1 MKENPICPICKS
13 NAEVVKRGIRK
24 NRSGNKQMYWC
35 KKDERRF
42 TPDDGFYKMR
52 FSPEIITAA
61 LDLYYKGLSLRK
73 IEDHLYQFHGVKVSN
88 VAILKWIRKYA
99 KLLKQGT
106 KKLKPEII
114 GNVHADEAFVR
125 RKENWKENG
134 NRSKGLDARF
144 FYLWDAID
152 DATRFVWAFLS
163 KARDLESAKR
173 LFKGIKC
180 YGGYPPALIH
190 DRLWE
195 YDSAFNKYFYKKSE
209 NVRIERWMDK
219 SLNNPIERFQGT
231 VKERTKVMRGL
242 TVFESSEEVL
252 DGFVVYYNFIRRHM
266 ALKGRTPAEEA
277 GIELE
282 LGRNRWLSLIR
293 FYFFPPEYS
302 FEIGIFMEVL

>member
-1 MKENPICPICKS
+1 MNQKPNCSKCKS
-13 NAEVVKRGIRK
+13 NREVVKYGFRK
-24 NRSGNKQMYWC
+24 TEIGKKQTYFC
-35 KKDERRF
+35 KYCNYKF
-42 TPDDGFYKMR
+42 TPEDGFRRMR
-52 FSPEIITAA
+52 FAPEIITAA

-106 KKLKPEII
+106 EKLKPEII
-114 GNVHADEAFVR
+114 GNIHADESFIR
-125 RKENWKENG
+125 RKENWRENG
-134 NRSKGLDARF
+134 NGSEGFDARF
-144 FYLWDAID
+144 FYFWDAID
-152 DATRFVWAFLS
+152 DVTRFIWAFLS
-163 KARDLESAKR
+163 KARDLDSAKK
-173 LFKGIKC
+173 LFKGIKY

-195 YDSAFNKYFYKKSE
+195 YDSAFNKYFYRKSE
-209 NVRIERWMDK
+209 NVKIERWMDK

-231 VKERTKVMRGL
+231 IKERTKVMRGL

-252 DGFVVYYNFIRRHM
+252 EGFVVYYNFIRRHV

-282 LGRNRWLSLIR
+282 LGRNRWLSLIS
-293 FYFFPPEYS
+293 FYFS
-302 FEIGIFMEVL
+302 FRFFSLMRIGIS